1 MNYLLLSA
9 QIGLS
14 LIIAWLGIRLAKK
27 FYQEAASHAVESGTK
42 VSHWPLWAQRCRFLV
57 MVIAPLSER
66 FVRSSADV
74 QRELAIL
81 GHDPRFDDREFS
93 RLRVSS
99 AFLAV
104 LIAFSAGLLL
114 KLLFNLALLDIA
126 LWSGLAGLFVFILM
140 RVRLKDRYRVAQN
153 RISSA
158 LPSFLDVLALT
169 LESGHNFQG
178 AVQISIRQM
187 PTTARSADLKLHLQ
201 ELMRDLRSGQSRSTA
216 LQKFSDR
223 LVMPEIT
230 QFVASIL
237 TAERQGA
244 SISGILRRQSEQLRI
259 SRALAA
265 ERVAMKA
272 PVKLL
277 APLAICIFPCTFA
290 VLMFPIAVRLMES
303 GMF

>member
-1 MNYLLLSA
+1 MNSFLLLA
-9 QIGLS
+9 QVGLS
-14 LIIAWLGIRLAKK
+14 LVIAWLGIRLIKR
-27 FYQEAASHAVESGTK
+27 FSQAASLHAAESAER
-42 VSHWPLWAQRCRFLV
+42 VSFWPAWARRFRLMV
-57 MVIAPLSER
+57 MIVAPLSER

-74 QRELAIL
+74 QRELSML

-99 AFLAV
+99 AFLALLV
-104 LIAFSAGLLL
+104 AFVVGLVVKRAL
-114 KLLFNLALLDIA
+114 NLDLLDVA
-126 LWSGLAGLFVFILM
+126 LWSAVAGLFVFMVM

-187 PTTARSADLKLHLQ
+187 PNTARSADLKLHLQ
-201 ELMRDLRSGQSRSTA
+201 ELMRDLRSGSNRSSA